1 MEDETG
7 GPNFS
12 ELSRA
17 LREVLQANADA
28 VHALAVRLGI
38 GHSDL
43 SALDYLAS
51 SPEGVGPVELGH
63 RLGMRSAS
71 ATVLVDRLEKAGHV
85 ARLAHPDDKRRISL
99 AVTATARQ
107 ELLTA
112 LAPLT
117 GAVDEL
123 ASQLSPEHAR
133 VTAQFLRDAAQIFRA
148 YAEEPDHPSREAP
161 RPSLAGKPRDTE
173 LQ

>member
-1 MEDETG
+1 MDEETG
-7 GPNFS
+7 APRFS

-17 LREVLQANADA
+17 LREALQANTDA
-28 VHALAVRLGI
+28 THALAARLGL
-38 GHSDL
+38 GLSDL
-43 SALDYLAS
+43 SALDHLAG
-51 SPEGVGPVELGH
+51 SPHCMGPVELGH

-85 ARLAHPDDKRRISL
+85 ARLPHPDDRRRISL

-107 ELLTA
+107 ELLAA

-123 ASQLSPEHAR
+123 ASRLSPEDAR
-133 VTAQFLRDAAQIFRA
+133 VAAQFLRDVAQAFRA
-148 YAEEPDHPSREAP
+148 FAEAP
-161 RPSLAGKPRDTE
+161 DPGAVGPE
-173 LQ
+173 

>member
-1 MEDETG
+1 VDEEEAR
-7 GPNFS
+7 PRFS

-17 LREVLQANADA
+17 LREALQANSDA

-43 SALDYLAS
+43 SALSYLAA
-51 SPEGVGPVELGH
+51 SPGGVGTVELGH

-85 ARLAHPDDKRRISL
+85 ARHPHPDDRRRISL
-99 AVTATARQ
+99 AVTPAAQQ
-107 ELLTA
+107 ELIAA

-117 GAVDEL
+117 GPVDEL
-123 ASQLSPEHAR
+123 ASQLSPEDAR
-133 VTAQFLRDAAQIFRA
+133 VAAQFLRDVARIFRA
-148 YAEEPDHPSREAP
+148 YAEEPGGVRAAPQPASAP
-161 RPSLAGKPRDTE
+161 RADRG
-173 LQ
+173 

>member
-1 MEDETG
+1 VDDETVA
-7 GPNFS
+7 PKFS

-17 LREVLQANADA
+17 LREALLANSDA
-28 VHALAVRLGI
+28 VHALAARLGI

-43 SALDYLAS
+43 SALDYLAG

-85 ARLAHPDDKRRISL
+85 ARLPHPDDKRRISL
-99 AVTATARQ
+99 AVTPTARQ
-107 ELLTA
+107 ELLEA

-123 ASQLSPEHAR
+123 ASHLSPEHAR
-133 VTAQFLRDAAQIFRA
+133 VAAQFLRDVAHAFRT
-148 YAEEPDHPSREAP
+148 YAEESGRVAGEPA
-161 RPSLAGKPRDTE
+161 RPGD
-173 LQ
+173 